1 MTTYYSDLALE
12 AAENLMD
19 GKKSFS
25 IPGVHTAQIWRDG
38 YQMTDIVVNDNR
50 GAEALG
56 KPRGHYVTLDLR
68 PYFRREQD
76 FFQRAVRC
84 LARELRQMLPQKESV
99 STLVVGLGNRSLAA
113 DSIGSIATENLL
125 VTRHMAQSNS
135 RFFQDFTAVSS
146 VCPGVV
152 ASTGIETAE
161 LVEAVATAVK
171 PEAVI
176 CIDALCARSQERLC
190 ATVQLGNTGIV
201 PGSGVGNHREPL
213 NQETMGIPVIAV
225 GVPTVI
231 NATTLSG
238 KRNDSLFV
246 TPGDIDSRARELG
259 RIVGYSITLALQQ
272 KLTIEDITGLLG

>member
-19 GKKSFS
+19 GKKIFPV
-25 IPGVHTAQIWRDG
+25 PGIQTAQIWRDG
-38 YQMTDIVVNDNR
+38 YQMTDIVVSDRR

-56 KPRGHYVTLDLR
+56 KPQGHYVTLDLR

-76 FFQRAVRC
+76 FFPRAVRC

-113 DSIGSIATENLL
+113 DSIGSVSIENLL
-125 VTRHMAQSNS
+125 VTRHMAQNHS
-135 RFFQDFTAVSS
+135 RYFRDFAPVSS

-152 ASTGIETAE
+152 AATGIETAE
-161 LVEAVATAVK
+161 LVEAVAGAIR
-171 PEAVI
+171 PDAVI
-176 CIDALCARSQERLC
+176 CIDALCARSQDRLC
-190 ATVQLGNTGIV
+190 ATVQLGNSGIV

-213 NQETMGIPVIAV
+213 NRETLGIPVIAV

-238 KRNDSLFV
+238 NRNDSLFV
-246 TPGDIDSRARELG
+246 TPGDIDSRVRELG
-259 RIVGYSITLALQQ
+259 RIVGYAITQALQK